1 MAKCAI
7 QNWITWSVMLW
18 KPTNLNITRAKPAM
32 AMKVIKTH
40 FLSNTTA
47 SFPMSTDKI
56 TPTMVPA
63 RYTTAVSASVAP
75 TTTMVL

>member
-7 QNWITWSVMLW
+7 QNWI
-18 KPTNLNITRAKPAM
+18 NLVRDAVEAHKFEYYQAKPAM

-47 SFPMSTDKI
+47 SFPISTDRI

>member
-40 FLSNTTA
+40 FLSNTT
-47 SFPMSTDKI
+47 DRI